1 MTQSIR
7 IALLGATGKA
17 GKYLLQELLLQGYQ
31 VKSLIRNP
39 ENYTITHPSMEIV
52 KGDIKD
58 LETARLLLKGCNCVI
73 SAIGQ
78 NKDEELISS
87 LATSNI
93 LRVMEELDIKRYILL
108 TGMNL
113 EVTGDQKSPKNLEAT
128 NWMKTTFPVFV
139 ADKQKAYEILK
150 ESKIDWT
157 LVRLPWIEQT
167 SERRGIQVDLQD
179 CPGELI
185 STTDLAGFLIDQIT
199 AITYLR
205 KAPFVA
211 SK

>member
-1 MTQSIR
+1 MTKSIK

-39 ENYTITHPSMEIV
+39 ENYSITHPLIEIV

-58 LETARLLLKGCNCVI
+58 LETTRLLLKDCNCVI

-93 LRVMEELDIKRYILL
+93 LRVMEELNIKRYILL

-113 EVTGDQKSPKNLEAT
+113 EVAGDQKSPKNTEAT
-128 NWMKTTFPVFV
+128 KWMKATFPIFV
-139 ADKQKAYEILK
+139 ADKQKAYEMLK
-150 ESKIDWT
+150 ESKMDWT
-157 LVRLPWIEQT
+157 LLRLPWIEQT
-167 SERRGIQVDLQD
+167 TERRGVQVDLQD

-185 STTDLAGFLIDQIT
+185 STTDLADFLIDQIT
-199 AITYLR
+199 ATAYLR